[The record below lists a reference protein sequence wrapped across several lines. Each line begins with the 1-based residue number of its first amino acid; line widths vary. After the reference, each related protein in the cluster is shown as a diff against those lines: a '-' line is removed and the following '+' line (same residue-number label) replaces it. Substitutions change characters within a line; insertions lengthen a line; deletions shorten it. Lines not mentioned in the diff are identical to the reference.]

1 MGWDRIGK
9 GREGEVGLLWRSLP
23 TRYSFSLSLSL
34 SLGYPPVPTYLTRL
48 CMYAHMY
55 TRYIFHLSHLQV
67 LIFIDNFQIS
77 SYLYLTLL
85 R

>member
-9 GREGEVGLLWRSLP
+9 GREGKERLGYCGDRYLPDTLSLL
-23 TRYSFSLSLSL
+23 LSL

-48 CMYAHMY
+48 CKVCM
-55 TRYIFHLSHLQV
+55 YIFHLSHLQV

-77 SYLYLTLL
+77 SYLSLTLL

>member
-1 MGWDRIGK
+1 MGYDREGK

-34 SLGYPPVPTYLTRL
+34 SWVSAGSYLPYQAVYVCTYV
-48 CMYAHMY
+48 
-55 TRYIFHLSHLQV
+55 YIFHLSHLQV

-77 SYLYLTLL
+77 SYLSLTLL